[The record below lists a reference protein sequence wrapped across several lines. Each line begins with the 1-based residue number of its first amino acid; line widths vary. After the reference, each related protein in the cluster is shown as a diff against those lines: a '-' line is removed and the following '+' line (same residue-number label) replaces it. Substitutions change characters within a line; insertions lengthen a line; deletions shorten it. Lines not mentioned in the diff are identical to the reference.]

1 MKQFKTRIG
10 IFDSG
15 IGGFSILH
23 RIIEKVP
30 SVMIDYISDDAFS
43 PYGEKT
49 DTEIINR
56 SQAITEM
63 LLQRGC
69 SLIVVACN
77 SATAAAIKPLREKY
91 RDTPFVGVEPYTN
104 VLNHREHSS
113 EIRKAAVITTELTGK
128 SEKFR
133 MLKRRTD
140 PSGSILHISMPGLA
154 STVESI
160 LETGLDE
167 SLMEELQKELEPLK
181 ILNLSHLILGC
192 THYPL
197 IADLIEKELDV
208 ITVSSGPY
216 VANRVFDLVSPSGSG
231 GEYCSSFSYLSTSS
245 MKWEQKTSE
254 YLFSLLKHS
263 AAKDGS

>member
-1 MKQFKTRIG
+1 MNEPKTRIG

-30 SVMIDYISDDAFS
+30 SVIIDYISDDAFS
-43 PYGEKT
+43 PYGKKT
-49 DTEIINR
+49 DPEIINR
-56 SQAITEM
+56 SQVITEL

-77 SATAAAIKPLREKY
+77 SATAAAIKPLRKKY
-91 RDTPFVGVEPYTN
+91 RDTPFVGVEPYIN
-104 VLNHREHSS
+104 VLNHREHSAD
-113 EIRKAAVITTELTGK
+113 IRKAAVITTELTGR
-128 SEKFR
+128 SEKFK

-140 PSGSILHISMPGLA
+140 PSGSILHVSMPGLA
-154 STVESI
+154 AIVESI
-160 LETGLDE
+160 LETGLNE
-167 SLMEELQKELEPLK
+167 SLMEKLHKELEPLK
-181 ILNLSHLILGC
+181 VLDLSHLILGC

-197 IADLIEKELDV
+197 IADLIEKDLDV

-216 VANRVFDLVSPSGSG
+216 VANRVFDLVSPSG

-254 YLFSLLKHS
+254 YLFSLLKRS
-263 AAKDGS
+263 AVKDGS